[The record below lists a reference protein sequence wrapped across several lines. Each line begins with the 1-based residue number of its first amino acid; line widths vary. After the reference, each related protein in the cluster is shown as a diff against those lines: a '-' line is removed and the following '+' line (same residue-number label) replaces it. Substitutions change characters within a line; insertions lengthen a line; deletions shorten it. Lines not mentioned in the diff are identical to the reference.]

1 MAGKVIATH
10 NCAGRKNTQWFSSFQ
25 LFQTRLLARTE
36 LRKFKTRTNLYSH
49 LDWQLFLHQF
59 FASLSFLGS
68 TQQDFPHSKKRERS
82 VTNMQKT
89 WHPHTCCPHS
99 TIIKALPIHKRSKQC
114 TVFLRR
120 KQLRINWIQPS
131 HYLFSQEAH
140 AASASLFHSVAYE
153 KMEACFIVRR
163 KPWIGKSVH
172 GLICLSIHTPSYGYR
187 SD

>member
-131 HYLFSQEAH
+131 
-140 AASASLFHSVAYE
+140 VATCFQKRHVLLLLPMRKWMHVLLWEEIINWKVSSRPNLPLY
-153 KMEACFIVRR
+153 ACI
-163 KPWIGKSVH
+163 
-172 GLICLSIHTPSYGYR
+172 
-187 SD
+187 